1 MKCPACGREFSEVKS
16 FPVTCS
22 CLAKFGVDGG
32 LIERQVDP
40 IQAIDSKPSI
50 SAPEPV
56 GTHLASLIPDWAK
69 SMKGGCGCKDW
80 EAKMNR
86 WGVAGCKSRREQIV
100 NHLMSQQEHLAK
112 PLQALPDV
120 LKRVAAGKLVD
131 LAIRRSTK
139 D

>member
-1 MKCPACGREFSEVKS
+1 MKCPNCSRDLGQVES

-22 CLAKFGVDGG
+22 CLMKISEDGSIVHRVDK
-32 LIERQVDP
+32 P
-40 IQAIDSKPSI
+40 IPSKPKPSI
-50 SAPEPV
+50 KEPEPV

-69 SMKGGCGCKDW
+69 SMKGGCSCKDW

-120 LKRVAAGKLVD
+120 LKRLAAGKLVD
-131 LAIRRSTK
+131 IAIRRSTK

>member
-1 MKCPACGREFSEVKS
+1 MTAASRCSKCGAGFVGTKCPHCKAPSPAKGPARRSSPQK
-16 FPVTCS
+16 VT
-22 CLAKFGVDGG
+22 
-32 LIERQVDP
+32 
-40 IQAIDSKPSI
+40 QAPPS
-50 SAPEPV
+50 EPV

-69 SMKGGCGCKDW
+69 SMKGGCSCKDW

-86 WGVAGCKSRREQIV
+86 WGVAGCKNRREQIV
-100 NHLMSQQEHLAK
+100 SHLMSQQEHLAK

-131 LAIRRSTK
+131 IAIKRSTK